1 MTDIITFSPV
11 LAVDAN
17 GLPVAAATAEFFES
31 GTTTPITVYADAGE
45 SSAHPSPLVA
55 DGNGFFPAVFKSGSA
70 VKVVVKTPL
79 GATLYTFDP
88 AVKVA
93 ASGSAASAVSFD
105 PTAGVPQDNV
115 QDAIE
120 QIETSIA
127 AKANTASPT
136 LAGTPTAPTAALGT
150 NTTQLATTAFVNA
163 QVIDED
169 SFTTDSAMRPPSQQ
183 STKAYV
189 DAQVA
194 AVVEWTE
201 VAPVAT
207 TSGTAFDVISI
218 PAGVTDIEVY
228 LSKVSLSG
236 SDYYLVQLG
245 DSGGFV
251 TTGYVSRSNV
261 GDVAGLSSVTTGHA
275 IYAANAAT
283 LTTVKMRLHHFG
295 GNFWLSEHQGVASTI
310 ANSFIAGAG
319 YGTLSGELTQL
330 RLTRSGSN
338 IFDAGSFK
346 VRYR

>member
-1 MTDIITFSPV
+1 MAKNTVGDWDTTANNNTDVGGISI
-11 LAVDAN
+11 AEGMMAAN
-17 GLPVAAATAEFFES
+17 VNNAMREMMAQIATR
-31 GTTTPITVYADAGE
+31 D
-45 SSAHPSPLVA
+45 
-55 DGNGFFPAVFKSGSA
+55 
-70 VKVVVKTPL
+70 PL
-79 GATLYTFDP
+79 GASDIGSTVQALDANLTSLAGLTLAANKGLYSTGADTLALYNLTAAGRALLDDANAAAQRTTLGLGTA
-88 AVKVA
+88 AVLGVSDDANFANVTGGVAKRGVLDTEIAAQIAAHVA
-93 ASGSAASAVSFD
+93 A
-105 PTAGVPQDNV
+105 
-115 QDAIE
+115 
-120 QIETSIA
+120 
-127 AKANTASPT
+127 
-136 LAGTPTAPTAALGT
+136 
-150 NTTQLATTAFVNA
+150 
-163 QVIDED
+163 
-169 SFTTDSAMRPPSQQ
+169 
-183 STKAYV
+183 
-189 DAQVA
+189 
-194 AVVEWTE
+194 VEWTE

>member
-1 MTDIITFSPV
+1 MAKNTVGDWDTTANNNTDVGGISI
-11 LAVDAN
+11 AEGMMAAN
-17 GLPVAAATAEFFES
+17 VNNAMREMMAQIATRA
-31 GTTTPITVYADAGE
+31 
-45 SSAHPSPLVA
+45 
-55 DGNGFFPAVFKSGSA
+55 
-70 VKVVVKTPL
+70 PL
-79 GATLYTFDP
+79 GASDIGSTVQALDANLTSLAGLTLAANKGLYSTGADTLALYDLTAAGRALLDDANAAAQRTTLGLGTA
-88 AVKVA
+88 AVLGVSDDANFANDTGGVA
-93 ASGSAASAVSFD
+93 KR
-105 PTAGVPQDNV
+105 GVI
-115 QDAIE
+115 ATE
-120 QIETSIA
+120 IA
-127 AKANTASPT
+127 AQIA
-136 LAGTPTAPTAALGT
+136 
-150 NTTQLATTAFVNA
+150 
-163 QVIDED
+163 
-169 SFTTDSAMRPPSQQ
+169 
-183 STKAYV
+183 
-189 DAQVA
+189 AQVA
-194 AVVEWTE
+194 AVEWTE

-338 IFDAGSFK
+338 IFDAGSFT